1 MVEGRYPPILHG
13 GEGGWKFEIPPGG
26 MDEENQSENH
36 CWDSKGLVGMEIQN
50 LKSLEVAKS
59 YGWIEVKHKKGK
71 RGKDG
76 NSCNDTPLEGG
87 DGSGE
92 VAP

>member
-1 MVEGRYPPILHG
+1 
-13 GEGGWKFEIPPGG
+13 
-26 MDEENQSENH
+26 
-36 CWDSKGLVGMEIQN
+36 DSKGLVGMEIQN
-50 LKSLEVAKS
+50 LKSLEDAKS
-59 YGWIEVKHKKGK
+59 YGWIEVKRKKGK

-76 NSCNDTPLEGG
+76 NSCNDPPLEGG